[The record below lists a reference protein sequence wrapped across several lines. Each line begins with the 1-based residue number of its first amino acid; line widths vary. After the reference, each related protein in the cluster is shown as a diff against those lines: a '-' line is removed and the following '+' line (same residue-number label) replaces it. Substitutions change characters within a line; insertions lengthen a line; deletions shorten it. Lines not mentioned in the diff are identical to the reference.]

1 MKYLLILFVL
11 LVSCS
16 THPRLFS
23 NEGSLILK
31 KKINRLIVSSELGA
45 TMGISIVSLKTGKPI
60 YELNSEKLLM
70 PASNNK
76 LFTCAAAL
84 DFLGKDFFFFTNVLA
99 QNENAILQGGGDPD
113 LTVKDLDSLAYAV
126 SKKVDNIDTLFLD
139 DTFLDSVYFGN
150 WWMWDEGPWWYAAP
164 ISALSVNDN
173 CIDFYVQ
180 PGKKGQNAIIN
191 YFPNT
196 KYISFQNQSLTV
208 KKNTN
213 LKKLKIDRDWSD
225 KKNNFSVTGEIF
237 YKEELDTL
245 RRNIHDPTM
254 FTGVLFKEMLEKH
267 GLEINYVMKKKV
279 TRNADTLATHK
290 SLPLIESAS
299 NLMNESD
306 NLTAELFIKT
316 IGRHNITQ
324 GNWKSGLDSVKS
336 LLASSALIDTS
347 QMRIADGSGVS
358 RYNLTSAKQLT
369 TFLGWVYESQYK
381 NDFIS
386 TLPGGGK
393 RNGTLERRLKTEG
406 NYVKAKTGGLSG
418 VSNLS
423 GYVFSPRYGP
433 VAFSLLMSG
442 YRGSSQPYRNLQDA
456 IIKQLLYG

>member
-1 MKYLLILFVL
+1 MKYLLILFIL

-23 NEGSLILK
+23 NKGSLILK
-31 KKINRLIVSSELGA
+31 KKINKLIVESDLGA
-45 TMGISIVSLKTGKPI
+45 TMGISVVSLKTGKPI

-84 DFLGKDFFFFTNVLA
+84 DFLGKDFFFFTNVLT
-99 QNENAILQGGGDPD
+99 QNDNAILQGGGDPD
-113 LTVKDLDSLAYAV
+113 LTIKDLDSLAYVV
-126 SKKVDNIDTLFLD
+126 SKRIDIIDTLFLD

-150 WWMWDEGPWWYAAP
+150 GWMWDEGPWWYAAP
-164 ISALSVNDN
+164 VSALSVNDN

-180 PGKKGQNAIIN
+180 PGKEGQNAIIN

-196 KYISFQNQSLTV
+196 RYISLKNHSSTV
-208 KKNTN
+208 KKDIN
-213 LKKLKIDRDWSD
+213 LKKLKIDRDWSA
-225 KKNNFSVTGEIF
+225 KKNDFTVTGEIF
-237 YKEELDTL
+237 YKKKLDTL

-254 FTGVLFKEMLEKH
+254 FTGVLFKEMLENYGMK
-267 GLEINYVMKKKV
+267 INYILKKKV
-279 TRNADTLATHK
+279 IRNVDTLATHK
-290 SLPLIESAS
+290 SLPLINSAS

-306 NLTAELFIKT
+306 NLTAELFVKT
-316 IGRHNITQ
+316 IGRHSVTQ
-324 GNWKSGLDSVKS
+324 GNWNSGLDSVKS

-358 RYNLTSAKQLT
+358 RYNLTSARQLT
-369 TFLGWVYESQYK
+369 SFLVWVYKSQYK

-393 RNGTLERRLKTEG
+393 RNGTLERRLKKEG
-406 NYVKAKTGGLSG
+406 KYVKAKTGGLSG

-423 GYVFSPRYGP
+423 GYVFSPQYGP

-442 YRGSSQPYRNLQDA
+442 YRGSSLPYRNLQDA
-456 IIKQLLYG
+456 IIKQLIYG

>member
-1 MKYLLILFVL
+1 MKYYLILCLFFI
-11 LVSCS
+11 SCS

-23 NEGSLILK
+23 NEGSLFLK
-31 KKINRLIVSSELGA
+31 KKINRLIVDSGLGA
-45 TMGISIVSLKTGKPI
+45 TMGINIVSLKTGKTI

-84 DFLGKDFFFFTNVLA
+84 DFLGRDFSFFTNVLK
-99 QNENAILQGGGDPD
+99 QNDNAILQGGGDPD
-113 LTVKDLDSLAYAV
+113 LTIKHLDSLAYVV
-126 SKKVDNIDTLFLD
+126 SKKIDVIDTLFLD

-150 WWMWDEGPWWYAAP
+150 GWMWNEGPWWYAAP
-164 ISALSVNDN
+164 IGALSVNDN
-173 CIDFYVQ
+173 CVDFYVQ

-196 KYISFQNQSLTV
+196 SYISLQNQSLTV
-208 KKNTN
+208 NKKTN
-213 LKKLKIDRDWSD
+213 LKKLKIDRDWSAR
-225 KKNNFSVTGEIF
+225 KNDFSVNGEIF
-237 YKEELDTL
+237 YKKEIDTL

-254 FTGVLFKEMLEKH
+254 FTGVLFKEMLEKY
-267 GLEINYVMKKKV
+267 GLKVNYVMKKEVNSKV
-279 TRNADTLATHK
+279 DTLAMHE
-290 SLPLIESAS
+290 SLPLSESAS

-369 TFLGWVYESQYK
+369 TFLVWVYESQYK

-406 NYVKAKTGGLSG
+406 KYVKAKTGGLSG

-456 IIKQLLYG
+456 IIKQLLYD

>member
-1 MKYLLILFVL
+1 M
-11 LVSCS
+11 
-16 THPRLFS
+16 
-23 NEGSLILK
+23 N
-31 KKINRLIVSSELGA
+31 SELEA
-45 TMGISIVSLKTGKPI
+45 TMGISVVSLRTGKTI

-70 PASNNK
+70 PASNIK

-84 DFLGKDFFFFTNVLA
+84 NFLGRDFSFFTNVLK
-99 QNENAILQGGGDPD
+99 QDENAILQGGGDPD
-113 LTVKDLDSLAYAV
+113 LTIKDLDSLAYAV
-126 SKKVDNIDTLFLD
+126 SKKIDIIDTLFLD

-150 WWMWDEGPWWYAAP
+150 GWMWDEGPWWYAAP
-164 ISALSVNDN
+164 VGALSVNDN
-173 CIDFYVQ
+173 CVDFYVQ

-196 KYISFQNQSLTV
+196 SYISFQNQSLTV
-208 KKNTN
+208 NKKTN
-213 LKKLKIDRDWSD
+213 LKKLKIDRDWSAR
-225 KKNNFSVTGEIF
+225 KNDFSVNGEIF
-237 YKEELDTL
+237 YKKEIDTL

-254 FTGVLFKEMLEKH
+254 FTGVLFKEMLEKY
-267 GLEINYVMKKKV
+267 GLKVNYVMKKEVNSKV
-279 TRNADTLATHK
+279 DTLAMHE

-324 GNWKSGLDSVKS
+324 GNWKGGLDGVKS

-347 QMRIADGSGVS
+347 QLRIADGSGVS

-369 TFLGWVYESQYK
+369 SFLVWVYKSQYK

-406 NYVKAKTGGLSG
+406 KYVKAKTGGLSG

-423 GYVFSPRYGP
+423 GYVFSPHYGP

-442 YRGSSQPYRNLQDA
+442 YRGSSQPYRELQDA
-456 IIKQLLYG
+456 IIEDLIHG

>member
-1 MKYLLILFVL
+1 MKYFLIPYIFLI
-11 LVSCS
+11 SCS

-23 NEGSLILK
+23 NEGSLILR
-31 KKINRLIVSSELGA
+31 KKINKLIVNSELEA
-45 TMGISIVSLKTGKPI
+45 TMGISVVSLKTGKTI

-70 PASNNK
+70 PASNIK

-84 DFLGKDFFFFTNVLA
+84 NFLGRDFSFFTNVLK
-99 QNENAILQGGGDPD
+99 QNDNVTLQGGGDPD
-113 LTVKDLDSLAYAV
+113 LTIKDLDSLAYAV
-126 SKKVDNIDTLFLD
+126 SKRIDIIDTLFLD

-150 WWMWDEGPWWYAAP
+150 GWMWDEGSWWYAAP
-164 ISALSVNDN
+164 VGALSVNDN
-173 CIDFYVQ
+173 CVDFYVQ

-196 KYISFQNQSLTV
+196 SYISLQNQSLTV
-208 KKNTN
+208 NKKTN
-213 LKKLKIDRDWSD
+213 LKKLKIDRDWSAR
-225 KKNNFSVTGEIF
+225 KNDFSVNGEIF
-237 YKEELDTL
+237 YKKEIDTL

-254 FTGVLFKEMLEKH
+254 FTGVLFKEMLEKY
-267 GLEINYVMKKKV
+267 GLKVNYVMKKEVNSKV
-279 TRNADTLATHK
+279 DTLAMHK

-324 GNWKSGLDSVKS
+324 GNWKGGLDSVKS
-336 LLASSALIDTS
+336 LLASATLIDTS
-347 QMRIADGSGVS
+347 QLRIADGSGVS

-369 TFLGWVYESQYK
+369 SFLIWVYKSQYK

-406 NYVKAKTGGLSG
+406 KYVKAKTGGLSG

-423 GYVFSPRYGP
+423 GYVFSPHYGP

-442 YRGSSQPYRNLQDA
+442 YRGSSQPYRELQDA
-456 IIKQLLYG
+456 IIEDLIHG

>member
-126 SKKVDNIDTLFLD
+126 SKKVDSIDTLFLD

-150 WWMWDEGPWWYAAP
+150 GWMWDEGPWWYAAP

-180 PGKKGQNAIIN
+180 PGKEGQNAIIN

-196 KYISFQNQSLTV
+196 NYISFQNQSLTV
-208 KKNTN
+208 EKNTN

-237 YKEELDTL
+237 YKKELDTL

-267 GLEINYVMKKKV
+267 GLEINYIMKKKV
-279 TRNADTLATHK
+279 TGNADTIATHK

-299 NLMNESD
+299 NLMNKSD

-316 IGRHNITQ
+316 IGRHNTTP
-324 GNWKSGLDSVKS
+324 GSWKSGLDSVKS

-393 RNGTLERRLKTEG
+393 HNGTLERRLKTEG

>member
-1 MKYLLILFVL
+1 MKYLLILFIL

-23 NEGSLILK
+23 NKGSLILK
-31 KKINRLIVSSELGA
+31 KKINKLIVESDLGA
-45 TMGISIVSLKTGKPI
+45 TMGISVVSLKTGKPI

-84 DFLGKDFFFFTNVLA
+84 DFLGKDFFFFTNVLT
-99 QNENAILQGGGDPD
+99 QNNNAILQGGGDPD
-113 LTVKDLDSLAYAV
+113 LSIKDLDSLAYVV
-126 SKKVDNIDTLFLD
+126 SKKIDIIDTLFLD

-150 WWMWDEGPWWYAAP
+150 GWMWDEGPWWYAAP
-164 ISALSVNDN
+164 VGALSVNDN

-180 PGKKGQNAIIN
+180 PGKEGQNAIIN

-196 KYISFQNQSLTV
+196 RYISLKNHSSTV
-208 KKNTN
+208 KKDIN
-213 LKKLKIDRDWSD
+213 LKKLKIDRDWSAR
-225 KKNNFSVTGEIF
+225 KNDFSVSGEIF
-237 YKEELDTL
+237 YKKKLDTL

-254 FTGVLFKEMLEKH
+254 FTGVLFKEMLENYGMK
-267 GLEINYVMKKKV
+267 INYILKKKV
-279 TRNADTLATHK
+279 IRNVDTLATHK
-290 SLPLIESAS
+290 SLPLINSAS

-306 NLTAELFIKT
+306 NLTAELFVKT
-316 IGRHNITQ
+316 IGRHNVTQ
-324 GNWKSGLDSVKS
+324 GNWNSGLDSVKS

-358 RYNLTSAKQLT
+358 RYNLTSARQLT
-369 TFLGWVYESQYK
+369 SFLVWVYKSQYK

-393 RNGTLERRLKTEG
+393 RNGTLERRLKKEG
-406 NYVKAKTGGLSG
+406 KYVKAKTGGLSG

-423 GYVFSPRYGP
+423 GYVFSPQYGP

-442 YRGSSQPYRNLQDA
+442 YRGSSLPYRNLQDA
-456 IIKQLLYG
+456 IIKQLIYG

>member
-1 MKYLLILFVL
+1 MKYLLILFIL

-126 SKKVDNIDTLFLD
+126 SKKVDSIDTLFLD

-150 WWMWDEGPWWYAAP
+150 GWMWDEGPWWYAAP

-180 PGKKGQNAIIN
+180 PGKEGQNAIIN

-196 KYISFQNQSLTV
+196 NYISFQNQSLTV
-208 KKNTN
+208 EKNTN

-237 YKEELDTL
+237 YKKELDTL

-267 GLEINYVMKKKV
+267 GLEINYIMKKKV
-279 TRNADTLATHK
+279 TGNADTLATHK

-299 NLMNESD
+299 NLMNKSD

-316 IGRHNITQ
+316 IGRHNTTP
-324 GNWKSGLDSVKS
+324 GSWKSGLDSVKS

-393 RNGTLERRLKTEG
+393 HNGTLERRLKTEG

>member
-1 MKYLLILFVL
+1 MKYLLILFIL

-23 NEGSLILK
+23 NKGSLILK
-31 KKINRLIVSSELGA
+31 KKINKLIVESDLGA
-45 TMGISIVSLKTGKPI
+45 TMGISVVSLKTGKPI

-84 DFLGKDFFFFTNVLA
+84 DFLGKDFFFFTNVLT
-99 QNENAILQGGGDPD
+99 QNNNAILQGGGDPD
-113 LTVKDLDSLAYAV
+113 LSIKDLDSLAYVV
-126 SKKVDNIDTLFLD
+126 SKKIDIIDTLFLD
-139 DTFLDSVYFGN
+139 DTFLDSVSFGN
-150 WWMWDEGPWWYAAP
+150 GWMWDEGPWWYAAP
-164 ISALSVNDN
+164 VGALSVNDN

-180 PGKKGQNAIIN
+180 PGKEGQNAIIN

-196 KYISFQNQSLTV
+196 RYISLQNHSSTV
-208 KKNTN
+208 KKNIN
-213 LKKLKIDRDWSD
+213 LKKLKIDRDWFA
-225 KKNNFSVTGEIF
+225 KKNDFTVTGEIF
-237 YKEELDTL
+237 YKKKLDTL

-254 FTGVLFKEMLEKH
+254 FTGTLFKEMLESY
-267 GLEINYVMKKKV
+267 GLKINYILKKKV
-279 TRNADTLATHK
+279 IRNVDTLATHK
-290 SLPLIESAS
+290 SLPLINSAL

-306 NLTAELFIKT
+306 NLTAELFVKA

-358 RYNLTSAKQLT
+358 RYNLTSARQLT
-369 TFLGWVYESQYK
+369 SFLVWVYKSQYK

-393 RNGTLERRLKTEG
+393 RNGTLERRLKKEG
-406 NYVKAKTGGLSG
+406 KYVKAKTGGLSG

-442 YRGSSQPYRNLQDA
+442 YRGSSQPYRNLQDG
-456 IIKQLLYG
+456 IIKQLIYD

>member
-99 QNENAILQGGGDPD
+99 QNDNVVLQGGGDPD

-126 SKKVDNIDTLFLD
+126 SKKIDSIDTLFLD
-139 DTFLDSVYFGN
+139 DTFLDSIYFGN
-150 WWMWDEGPWWYAAP
+150 GWMWDEGPWWYAAP

-180 PGKKGQNAIIN
+180 PGKEGQNAIIN

-196 KYISFQNQSLTV
+196 NYISFQNQSLTV

-237 YKEELDTL
+237 YKKELDTL

-279 TRNADTLATHK
+279 SRNADTLATHK
-290 SLPLIESAS
+290 SLPLIKSAS

-316 IGRHNITQ
+316 IGRNNATQ

-393 RNGTLERRLKTEG
+393 HNGTLERRLKTEG

>member
-1 MKYLLILFVL
+1 M
-11 LVSCS
+11 
-16 THPRLFS
+16 
-23 NEGSLILK
+23 
-31 KKINRLIVSSELGA
+31 IVNSELEA
-45 TMGISIVSLKTGKPI
+45 TMGISVVSLKTGKTI

-70 PASNNK
+70 PASNIK

-84 DFLGKDFFFFTNVLA
+84 NFLGRDFSFFTNVLK
-99 QNENAILQGGGDPD
+99 QDENAILQGGGDPD
-113 LTVKDLDSLAYAV
+113 LTIKDLDSLAYAV
-126 SKKVDNIDTLFLD
+126 SKKIDIIDTLFLD

-150 WWMWDEGPWWYAAP
+150 GWMWDEGPWWYAAP
-164 ISALSVNDN
+164 VGALSVNDN
-173 CIDFYVQ
+173 CVDFYVQ

-196 KYISFQNQSLTV
+196 SYISFQNQSLTV
-208 KKNTN
+208 NKKTN
-213 LKKLKIDRDWSD
+213 LKKLKIDRDWSAR
-225 KKNNFSVTGEIF
+225 KNDFSANGEIF
-237 YKEELDTL
+237 YKKEIDTL

-254 FTGVLFKEMLEKH
+254 FTGVLFKEMLEKY
-267 GLEINYVMKKKV
+267 GLKVNYVMKKEVNSKV
-279 TRNADTLATHK
+279 DTLAIHE
-290 SLPLIESAS
+290 SLPLIKSAS

-324 GNWKSGLDSVKS
+324 GNWKGGLDSVKS
-336 LLASSALIDTS
+336 LLASATLIDTS
-347 QMRIADGSGVS
+347 QLRIADGSGVS

-369 TFLGWVYESQYK
+369 SFLVWVYKSQYK

-406 NYVKAKTGGLSG
+406 KYVKAKTGGLSG

-423 GYVFSPRYGP
+423 GYVFSPHYGP

-442 YRGSSQPYRNLQDA
+442 YRGSSQPYRELQDA
-456 IIKQLLYG
+456 IIKDLIHG

>member
-1 MKYLLILFVL
+1 MQYLLILFIL
-11 LVSCS
+11 LISCS

-23 NEGSLILK
+23 NNGSLILK
-31 KKINRLIVSSELGA
+31 KKINKLIVESDLGA
-45 TMGISIVSLKTGKPI
+45 TMGISVVSLKTGKPI
-60 YELNSEKLLM
+60 YELNSERLLL

-84 DFLGKDFFFFTNVLA
+84 DFLGKDFFFFTNVLT
-99 QNENAILQGGGDPD
+99 QNNNTILQGGGDPD
-113 LTVKDLDSLAYAV
+113 LSIKDLDSLAYVV
-126 SKKVDNIDTLFLD
+126 SKKIDIIDTLFLD

-150 WWMWDEGPWWYAAP
+150 GWMWDEGPWWYAAP
-164 ISALSVNDN
+164 VSALSVNDN

-180 PGKKGQNAIIN
+180 PGKEGQNAIIN

-196 KYISFQNQSLTV
+196 RYISLKNHSSTV
-208 KKNTN
+208 KKDIN
-213 LKKLKIDRDWSD
+213 LKKLKIDRDWSA
-225 KKNNFSVTGEIF
+225 KKNDFTVTGEIF
-237 YKEELDTL
+237 YKKKLDTL

-254 FTGVLFKEMLEKH
+254 FTGTLFKEMLE
-267 GLEINYVMKKKV
+267 NYGTKVNYILKKKV
-279 TRNADTLATHK
+279 IRNVDTLATHK
-290 SLPLIESAS
+290 SLPLINSAL

-306 NLTAELFIKT
+306 NLTAELFVKT
-316 IGRHNITQ
+316 IGRHSVTQ
-324 GNWKSGLDSVKS
+324 GNWNSGLDSVKS

-369 TFLGWVYESQYK
+369 SFLVWVYKSQYK

-393 RNGTLERRLKTEG
+393 RNGTLERRLKKEG
-406 NYVKAKTGGLSG
+406 KYVKAKTGGLSG

-423 GYVFSPRYGP
+423 GYVFSQQYGP

-456 IIKQLLYG
+456 IIKQLIYG

>member
-1 MKYLLILFVL
+1 MKYLLILFIV

-31 KKINRLIVSSELGA
+31 KKINRLIVSSDLGA

-84 DFLGKDFFFFTNVLA
+84 DFLGKDFFFFTNVLT
-99 QNENAILQGGGDPD
+99 QNDNAILQGGGDPD
-113 LTVKDLDSLAYAV
+113 LTVKDLDSLAYVV
-126 SKKVDNIDTLFLD
+126 SKKLNIIDTLFLD

-150 WWMWDEGPWWYAAP
+150 GWMWDEGPWWYAAP

-180 PGKKGQNAIIN
+180 PGKEDQNAIIN

-279 TRNADTLATHK
+279 TGNADTLATHK

-316 IGRHNITQ
+316 IGRHNTTQ
-324 GNWKSGLDSVKS
+324 GSWKSGLDSVKS

-369 TFLGWVYESQYK
+369 TFLGWIYESQYK
-381 NDFIS
+381 NDFILA
-386 TLPGGGK
+386 LPGGGK

-406 NYVKAKTGGLSG
+406 KYVKAKTGGLSG

>member
-1 MKYLLILFVL
+1 MKYFLILFVL

-16 THPRLFS
+16 THPSLFS
-23 NEGSLILK
+23 NEGSVILK
-31 KKINRLIVSSELGA
+31 KKINKLIVDSDLGA
-45 TMGISIVSLKTGKPI
+45 VMGISVVSLKTGKVI

-84 DFLGKDFFFFTNVLA
+84 DFLGKDFSFFTNVFK
-99 QNENAILQGGGDPD
+99 QNDNAILQGGGDPD

-126 SKKVDNIDTLFLD
+126 SKKINSIDTLFLD
-139 DTFLDSVYFGN
+139 DTFLDSIYFGN
-150 WWMWDEGPWWYAAP
+150 GWMWDEGPWWYAAP

-180 PGKKGQNAIIN
+180 PGKEDQNAIIN

-213 LKKLKIDRDWSD
+213 LRKLKIDRDWSD

-254 FTGVLFKEMLEKH
+254 FTGILFKEMLEKH

-279 TRNADTLATHK
+279 ARNVDTLAIHK
-290 SLPLIESAS
+290 SLPLINSAS

-316 IGRHNITQ
+316 IGRNNNTQ

-336 LLASSALIDTS
+336 LLASSALLDTS
-347 QMRIADGSGVS
+347 QIRIADGSGVS
-358 RYNLTSAKQLT
+358 RYNLTSARQLT
-369 TFLGWVYESQYK
+369 SFLVWVYESEYK

-393 RNGTLERRLKTEG
+393 HNGTLEKRLKKEG
-406 NYVKAKTGGLSG
+406 KYVKAKTGGLSG

-442 YRGSSQPYRNLQDA
+442 YRGSSQSYRNLQDA
-456 IIKQLLYG
+456 IIKQLVYG

>member
-1 MKYLLILFVL
+1 MQYLLILFIL

-23 NEGSLILK
+23 NKGSLILK
-31 KKINRLIVSSELGA
+31 KKINKLIVESDLGA
-45 TMGISIVSLKTGKPI
+45 TMGISVVSLKTGKPI
-60 YELNSEKLLM
+60 YELNSERLLM

-84 DFLGKDFFFFTNVLA
+84 DFLGKDFFFFTNVLT
-99 QNENAILQGGGDPD
+99 QNNNAILQGGGDPD
-113 LTVKDLDSLAYAV
+113 LSIKDLDSLAYVV
-126 SKKVDNIDTLFLD
+126 SKRIDIIDTLFLD

-150 WWMWDEGPWWYAAP
+150 GWMWDEGPWWYAAP

-180 PGKKGQNAIIN
+180 PGKEGQNAIIN

-196 KYISFQNQSLTV
+196 RYISLKNHSSTV
-208 KKNTN
+208 KKDIN
-213 LKKLKIDRDWSD
+213 LKKLKIDRDWSA
-225 KKNNFSVTGEIF
+225 KKNDFTVTGEIF
-237 YKEELDTL
+237 YKKKLDTL

-254 FTGVLFKEMLEKH
+254 FTGTLFKEMLESY
-267 GLEINYVMKKKV
+267 GLKINYILKKKV
-279 TRNADTLATHK
+279 IRNVDTLATHK
-290 SLPLIESAS
+290 SLPLINSAL

-306 NLTAELFIKT
+306 NLTAELFVKA

-358 RYNLTSAKQLT
+358 RYNLTSARQLT
-369 TFLGWVYESQYK
+369 SFLVWVYKSQYR

-393 RNGTLERRLKTEG
+393 RNGTLERRLKKEG
-406 NYVKAKTGGLSG
+406 KYVKAKTGGLSG

-456 IIKQLLYG
+456 IIKQLIYG

>member
-1 MKYLLILFVL
+1 MQYLLILFIL

-16 THPRLFS
+16 PHPRLFS
-23 NEGSLILK
+23 NNGSLILK
-31 KKINRLIVSSELGA
+31 KKINKLIVESDLGA
-45 TMGISIVSLKTGKPI
+45 TMGISVVSLKTGKPI

-84 DFLGKDFFFFTNVLA
+84 DFLGKDFFFFTNVLT
-99 QNENAILQGGGDPD
+99 QNDNAILQGGGDPD
-113 LTVKDLDSLAYAV
+113 LSIKDLDSLAYVV
-126 SKKVDNIDTLFLD
+126 SKKIDIIDTLFLD

-150 WWMWDEGPWWYAAP
+150 GWMWDEGPWWYAAP
-164 ISALSVNDN
+164 VSALSVNDN

-180 PGKKGQNAIIN
+180 PGKEGQNAIIN

-196 KYISFQNQSLTV
+196 RYISLQNHSSTV
-208 KKNTN
+208 RNDIN
-213 LKKLKIDRDWSD
+213 LKKLKIDRDWSA
-225 KKNNFSVTGEIF
+225 KKNDFTVTGEIF
-237 YKEELDTL
+237 YKKKLDTL

-254 FTGVLFKEMLEKH
+254 FTGVLFKEMLENY
-267 GLEINYVMKKKV
+267 GLKINYILKKKLI
-279 TRNADTLATHK
+279 RNVDTLATHK
-290 SLPLIESAS
+290 SLPLINSAS

-306 NLTAELFIKT
+306 NLTAELFVKT

-358 RYNLTSAKQLT
+358 RYNLTSARQLT
-369 TFLGWVYESQYK
+369 SFLVWVYKSQYR

-393 RNGTLERRLKTEG
+393 RNGTLERRLKKEG
-406 NYVKAKTGGLSG
+406 KYVKAKTGGLSG

-442 YRGSSQPYRNLQDA
+442 YRGSSLPYRNLQDA
-456 IIKQLLYG
+456 IIKQLIYG

>member
-126 SKKVDNIDTLFLD
+126 SKKIDSIDTLFLD

-150 WWMWDEGPWWYAAP
+150 GWMWDEGPWWYAAP

-180 PGKKGQNAIIN
+180 PGKEGQNAIIN

-267 GLEINYVMKKKV
+267 GLEIN
-279 TRNADTLATHK
+279 
-290 SLPLIESAS
+290 
-299 NLMNESD
+299 
-306 NLTAELFIKT
+306 
-316 IGRHNITQ
+316 
-324 GNWKSGLDSVKS
+324 
-336 LLASSALIDTS
+336 
-347 QMRIADGSGVS
+347 
-358 RYNLTSAKQLT
+358 
-369 TFLGWVYESQYK
+369 
-381 NDFIS
+381 
-386 TLPGGGK
+386 
-393 RNGTLERRLKTEG
+393 
-406 NYVKAKTGGLSG
+406 
-418 VSNLS
+418 
-423 GYVFSPRYGP
+423 
-433 VAFSLLMSG
+433 
-442 YRGSSQPYRNLQDA
+442 
-456 IIKQLLYG
+456 

>member
-1 MKYLLILFVL
+1 M
-11 LVSCS
+11 
-16 THPRLFS
+16 
-23 NEGSLILK
+23 N
-31 KKINRLIVSSELGA
+31 SELEA
-45 TMGISIVSLKTGKPI
+45 TMGISVVSLRTGKTI

-70 PASNNK
+70 PASNIK

-84 DFLGKDFFFFTNVLA
+84 NFLGRDFSFFTNVLK
-99 QNENAILQGGGDPD
+99 QDENVILQGGGDPD
-113 LTVKDLDSLAYAV
+113 LTIKDLDSLAYAV
-126 SKKVDNIDTLFLD
+126 SKKIDIIDTLFLD

-150 WWMWDEGPWWYAAP
+150 GWMWDEGPWWYAAP
-164 ISALSVNDN
+164 VGALSVNDN
-173 CIDFYVQ
+173 CVDFYVQ

-196 KYISFQNQSLTV
+196 SYISLQNQSLTV
-208 KKNTN
+208 NKKTN
-213 LKKLKIDRDWSD
+213 LKKLKIDRDWSAR
-225 KKNNFSVTGEIF
+225 KNDFSVNGEIF
-237 YKEELDTL
+237 YKKEIDTL

-254 FTGVLFKEMLEKH
+254 FTGVLFKEMLEKY
-267 GLEINYVMKKKV
+267 GLKVNYVMKKEVNSKV
-279 TRNADTLATHK
+279 DTLAMHE

-324 GNWKSGLDSVKS
+324 GNWKGGLDGVKS

-347 QMRIADGSGVS
+347 QLRIADGSGVS

-369 TFLGWVYESQYK
+369 SFLVWVYKSQYK

-406 NYVKAKTGGLSG
+406 KYVKAKTGGLSG

-423 GYVFSPRYGP
+423 GYVFSPHYGP

-442 YRGSSQPYRNLQDA
+442 YRGSSQPYRELQDA
-456 IIKQLLYG
+456 IIEDLIHG

>member
-1 MKYLLILFVL
+1 MQYLLILFIL
-11 LVSCS
+11 LISCS

-23 NEGSLILK
+23 NNGSLILK
-31 KKINRLIVSSELGA
+31 KKINKLIVESDLGA
-45 TMGISIVSLKTGKPI
+45 TMGISVVSLKTGKPI
-60 YELNSEKLLM
+60 YELNSERLLL

-84 DFLGKDFFFFTNVLA
+84 DFLGKDFFFFTNVLT
-99 QNENAILQGGGDPD
+99 QNNNTILQGGGDPD
-113 LTVKDLDSLAYAV
+113 LSIKDLDSLAYVV
-126 SKKVDNIDTLFLD
+126 SKRIDIIDTLFLD

-150 WWMWDEGPWWYAAP
+150 GWMWDEGPWWYAAP
-164 ISALSVNDN
+164 VSALSVNDN

-180 PGKKGQNAIIN
+180 PGKEGQNAIIN

-196 KYISFQNQSLTV
+196 RYISLKNHSSTV
-208 KKNTN
+208 KKDIN
-213 LKKLKIDRDWSD
+213 LKKLKIDRDWSA
-225 KKNNFSVTGEIF
+225 KKNDFTVTGEIF
-237 YKEELDTL
+237 YKKKLDTL

-254 FTGVLFKEMLEKH
+254 FTGTLFKEMLE
-267 GLEINYVMKKKV
+267 NYGTKVNYILKKKV
-279 TRNADTLATHK
+279 IRNVDTLATHK
-290 SLPLIESAS
+290 SLPLINSAL

-306 NLTAELFIKT
+306 NLTAELFVKT
-316 IGRHNITQ
+316 IGRHSVTQ
-324 GNWKSGLDSVKS
+324 GNWNSGLDSVKS

-369 TFLGWVYESQYK
+369 SFLVWVYKSQYK

-393 RNGTLERRLKTEG
+393 RNGTLERRLKKEG
-406 NYVKAKTGGLSG
+406 KYVKAKTGGLSG

-423 GYVFSPRYGP
+423 GYVFSQQYGP

-456 IIKQLLYG
+456 IIKQLIYG

>member
-126 SKKVDNIDTLFLD
+126 SKKVDSIDTLFLD

-150 WWMWDEGPWWYAAP
+150 GWMWDEGPWWYAAP

-180 PGKKGQNAIIN
+180 PGKEGQNAIIN

-196 KYISFQNQSLTV
+196 NYISFQNQSLTV
-208 KKNTN
+208 EKNTN

-279 TRNADTLATHK
+279 SRNADTLATHK
-290 SLPLIESAS
+290 SLPLIKSAS

-369 TFLGWVYESQYK
+369 TFLVWVYESQYK